1 MVEAPPSFNAKAFR
15 EALGL
20 FATGVTVVTTT
31 TATGDRLGTTASSFN
46 SVSLNPPLVLFSLA
60 RNAKSFDAW
69 LQAKSYA
76 VNILS
81 EEQDHISNRFARAL
95 TDKWSKVEC
104 ESGPTT
110 NQPLFPDALASFE
123 CVTYANYD
131 GGDHL
136 IMVGCV
142 VSTQRRQSQ
151 GRPLIFYGSRYR
163 TLENEINT
171 IFRNADI
178 WMHGW

>member
-1 MVEAPPSFNAKAFR
+1 MVEAPPSFNAKVFR
-15 EALGL
+15 ETLGL

-69 LQAKSYA
+69 LQARSYA

-95 TDKWSKVEC
+95 TDKWNGVVCK
-104 ESGPTT
+104 SGPTT
-110 NQPLFPDALASFE
+110 NQPLFRMHSRPSSVSPTRITMGETTSLWWAASF
-123 CVTYANYD
+123 
-131 GGDHL
+131 
-136 IMVGCV
+136 
-142 VSTQRRQSQ
+142 
-151 GRPLIFYGSRYR
+151 
-163 TLENEINT
+163 NT
-171 IFRNADI
+171 TEAI
-178 WMHGW
+178 